1 MSRPFHA
8 ACLPAGDGAAGS
20 IGRAAV
26 RALHTELVLAPKP
39 GLVSPLDN
47 GSHADMDMGT
57 FLRSLSA
64 LRPYFRAIAAAG
76 ADDAPFGDLAALGRV
91 AERDMLAA
99 TGGVNTHR
107 GAIFCIGLLAA
118 ASGLRRARGLRRSLG
133 DIVGARWGSAIL
145 AAGQGA
151 PPSHGSRAAARHG
164 VCGARGQ
171 AAAGFPTLYRLVL
184 PALAHGLAA
193 TGSAD
198 AAGVQ
203 ALFTAMAHLA
213 DTNLLHRGGPAGLS
227 FVQGEAGRFLDRGG
241 VLQAHWRCQALAL
254 HRQCVARWLSPGGSA
269 DMLAA
274 AWFLWSQGDRCD
286 GIAAR

>member
-1 MSRPFHA
+1 MSRPFRTP
-8 ACLPAGDGAAGS
+8 CLPAGDGGAGQ

-26 RALHTELVLAPKP
+26 RALHAELVLAPKP

-47 GSHADMDMGT
+47 GSHADMDMAT

-76 ADDAPFGDLAALGRV
+76 GDDAPFGDLAALGRD

-133 DIVGARWGSAIL
+133 DIVRERWGRAIL
-145 AAGQGA
+145 AAGEGA
-151 PPSHGSRAAARHG
+151 PPSHGSRVAARHG
-164 VCGARGQ
+164 ARGARGQ
-171 AAAGFPTLYRLVL
+171 AAAGFPILYRQVL
-184 PALAHGLAA
+184 PALTDGLAA

-203 ALFTAMAHLA
+203 ALFTAMTYLE

-241 VLQAHWRCQALAL
+241 VLREDWRDQALAL
-254 HRQCVARWLSPGGSA
+254 HRRCVARWLSPGGSA

-274 AWFLWSQGDRCD
+274 VWFLWSQGDRPD
-286 GIAAR
+286 GIMAR